1 MIENRISLTASI
13 LFLLLFPF
21 GHLKAQPDL
30 GECSQ
35 SVNDLASS
43 QIPKAQK
50 AWKRGDYQETQRY
63 LEKAVDFDPQ
73 FADANYLLGE
83 LYLKKGQ
90 LSGTEACW
98 EKVLKACPEY
108 KADLY
113 FYLGV
118 LLVESGK
125 EKRGIELLET
135 YVKHPERDPA
145 LVFQAQ
151 EVLEEK
157 QIILK
162 LKSSAVPF
170 NPRPVPGIS
179 TPDDEYLGCISPD
192 MDLFFFTRKLKRR
205 NKYDGPA
212 GGTRL
217 VEEFTISKRSND
229 RYPAGIPLRTPF
241 NDKYNEGG
249 PSITADNSELFFTI
263 CEPNDTGYLNCD
275 LWYTRQLNGDWDPL
289 KPLPEP
295 INQPNSWESQPSI
308 SANGDLLFFASNR
321 KGGLGGIDLY
331 MCHRMADGSWGP
343 PINLGKDVNTRG
355 NEKTPFLHSDS
366 RTLYFSSDGLP
377 GVGGFDIFYTRLID
391 DRWQKPE
398 NIGYPINN
406 EQDNLGLFVSLDGK
420 TAYFS
425 TKQLSSRKDYDIYYF
440 ELPEKVRPEKVTL
453 LRGTLQDESGRAVTD
468 AKLELKNLKTQEK
481 IDIRVNELSGN
492 YTAAVRSSK
501 GENHMLTVKKKEI
514 AFSARLIDEKSNS
527 GLISGELEASA
538 LRSGREF
545 KLNDIYFE
553 SNSSELNLGAR
564 NVLDEFAS
572 FLNENPSV
580 RVEIQGHTDEVGSV
594 EANRVLSSDRAKVVY
609 NYLVQKG
616 IHSSRLSHK
625 GYGSAKPIANNNT
638 EEGKAKNRRTVFVI
652 KSN

>member
-1 MIENRISLTASI
+1 MIKGRFLNLLLILSI
-13 LFLLLFPF
+13 LLSQHVL
-21 GHLKAQPDL
+21 AQPEL
-30 GECSQ
+30 GECTQ
-35 SVNDLASS
+35 NVKDLALS

-50 AWKRGDYQETQRY
+50 AWRRGDYKEVQRY
-63 LEKAVDFDPQ
+63 LEKAVDFDPK
-73 FADANYLLGE
+73 FADGNYLLGE

-98 EKVLKACPEY
+98 EKVIKACPDY

-113 FYLGV
+113 FFLGV

-135 YVKHPERDPA
+135 YVKHPDRDPA
-145 LVFQAQ
+145 LVLEAK
-151 EVLEEK
+151 EVLDEK

-162 LKSSAVPF
+162 LKAAAVPF
-170 NPRPVPGIS
+170 NPKPVPGIS
-179 TPDDEYLGCISPD
+179 TPEDEYLGCVSPD
-192 MDLFFFTRKLKRR
+192 MELFFFTRKLKRR
-205 NKYDGPA
+205 NKYAGPA

-217 VEEFTISKRSND
+217 VEEFTLSNKSNNRYTAGDPIRS
-229 RYPAGIPLRTPF
+229 PF

-249 PSITADNSELFFTI
+249 PSITADNTELFFTI

-275 LWYTRQLNGDWDPL
+275 LWYTRQFNGDWDPL

-295 INQPNSWESQPSI
+295 INRANSWESQPSI

-321 KGGLGGIDLY
+321 KEGVGGIDIY
-331 MCHRMADGSWGP
+331 MCHRMSDRSWGP
-343 PINLGKDVNTRG
+343 PINLGKQVNTRG

-377 GVGGFDIFYTRLID
+377 GVGGYDIFYTRLIED
-391 DRWQKPE
+391 KWQKPE

-406 EQDNLGLFVSLDGK
+406 EQDNVGLFVSLDGK

-425 TKQLSSRKDYDIYYF
+425 TKQFSSRKDFDIYYF
-440 ELPEKVRPEKVTL
+440 ELPEKVRPDRVTL
-453 LRGTLQDESGRAVTD
+453 LRGSLQDESGKAVTD

-481 IDIRVNELSGN
+481 IDIKVDELNGS
-492 YTAAVRSSK
+492 YTAAVRSSH

-514 AFSARLIDEKSNS
+514 AFSARLIDEKSNA
-527 GLISGELEASA
+527 GLIQGELEASA
-538 LRSGREF
+538 LRAGREF
-545 KLNDIYFE
+545 KLNDIHFE
-553 SNSSELNLGAR
+553 SNSSELNFGAR
-564 NVLDEFAS
+564 NVLDAFAL
-572 FLNENPSV
+572 FLNENPKV

-609 NYLVQKG
+609 KYLVDEG
-616 IHSSRLSHK
+616 IYSSRLSHK
-625 GYGSAKPIANNNT
+625 GYGSAKPIANNST
-638 EEGKAKNRRTVFVI
+638 EKGKARNRRTVFVI
-652 KSN
+652 NSN